1 LGNYQNVTALPPVGI
16 EKKRAFLVGGGIG
29 SLAAAAYLIR
39 DGHMAGG
46 QITILDELKVAGGS
60 LDASGSPAEG
70 YLVRGGR
77 EMEEHYECTWDL
89 FSQVPSIITDGRT
102 VLEEFRE
109 INNADPNEA
118 TTRIMNNKGVPDTNT
133 SLGLSH
139 HNVRELTKLTLATEA
154 SLGATTVEE
163 YFSESFLETDM
174 WCYWRSMFAF
184 QPWHSVVEMQRYM
197 NRFMHLLPGMS
208 RLKDILFTKYNQ
220 YDSMVLPLELWLKDR
235 GVVFDLGAQV
245 TDLDIKVAGGEKTVT
260 GIHVSRDGKTETIST
275 TADDLVFVTNGSMT
289 ESSTVGSM
297 TEPAILDRGEG
308 GCWTLWK
315 NIAAKD
321 PSFGRQVQVAV
332 VHHHRHGFPDGR
344 PAAQVHRPR
353 PILGQRRHR
362 RHHDHPRF
370 IVAHERDL

>member
-1 LGNYQNVTALPPVGI
+1 MGI

-39 DGHMAGG
+39 DGHMVGG

-89 FSQVPSIITDGRT
+89 FSEVPSIITDGRT

-208 RLKDILFTKYNQ
+208 RLKDILFTKYCLL
-220 YDSMVLPLELWLKDR
+220 YTSPSPRDS
-235 GVVFDLGAQV
+235 
-245 TDLDIKVAGGEKTVT
+245 
-260 GIHVSRDGKTETIST
+260 
-275 TADDLVFVTNGSMT
+275 
-289 ESSTVGSM
+289 
-297 TEPAILDRGEG
+297 
-308 GCWTLWK
+308 
-315 NIAAKD
+315 
-321 PSFGRQVQVAV
+321 
-332 VHHHRHGFPDGR
+332 
-344 PAAQVHRPR
+344 
-353 PILGQRRHR
+353 
-362 RHHDHPRF
+362 
-370 IVAHERDL
+370 